1 MNNSNNVLSEEIRK
15 YLTSSLI
22 FTCQNCMIYKYESS
36 ENFYEHKETSNKIY
50 DFITSTLCNLIDI
63 FKYEEEKKVA
73 ISEQI
78 LENKLE
84 YSKIIFDYYLN
95 YFNLEFIKKVYYA
108 SKYVNQLE
116 AALKSKIIDINNHI
130 RKNSNNIFVD
140 YMPYLLDKLD
150 ASEFHKL
157 ASTISHEFDRFT
169 FDHIQSIFGY
179 DRVYFSKEH
188 LEKIYTGYQNEK
200 FALSTIFQDD
210 VVKAPESTEK
220 IEKVISETQREVMD
234 VISDLT
240 LLYECL
246 NDLNIL
252 ITFVT
257 DEAILF
263 ENQLI
268 VKDIYFTFKST
279 INEDENLF
287 IDQLFELLDNAIE
300 KITDEDSDRTPELI
314 KIINSAI
321 DLDKD
326 SEKLIYILNILKT
339 VYSEDIFDYF
349 VSQFFFEHLK
359 SNM

>member
-1 MNNSNNVLSEEIRK
+1 MSNSNNILSEEIRK
-15 YLTSSLI
+15 YLTSSLV
-22 FTCQNCMIYKYESS
+22 FTCQNCMIYKYEGS
-36 ENFYEHKETSNKIY
+36 ENFYEHKDTSNKIY
-50 DFITSTLCNLIDI
+50 DFITETLCNLTNI
-63 FKYEEEKKVA
+63 FKYEESKKVSL
-73 ISEQI
+73 SEQI
-78 LENKLE
+78 LEHKLE
-84 YSKIIFDYYLN
+84 YSNIIFDYYLN

-116 AALKSKIIDINNHI
+116 PHVKTKIIEINNYI
-130 RKNSNNIFVD
+130 RDNSNNIFVD
-140 YMPYLLDKLD
+140 YMPYLLGKID

-169 FDHIQSIFGY
+169 FEHIQNIFGY
-179 DRVYFSKEH
+179 DRVYFSKTR
-188 LEKIYTGYQNEK
+188 LENIYTGYQNEK

-210 VVKAPESTEK
+210 VVKAPETTEK

-252 ITFVT
+252 TTFVT

-263 ENQLI
+263 ENQLT

-279 INEDENLF
+279 INDDENLF
-287 IDQLFELLDNAIE
+287 VEQLFNLLDNEVE
-300 KITDEDSDRTPELI
+300 KITDENSDNTAELL
-314 KIINSAI
+314 KVINS
-321 DLDKD
+321 DKD
-326 SEKLIYILNILKT
+326 FDEDTEKLIYILNILKT

-349 VSQFFFEHLK
+349 VSEFFYEHLK
-359 SNM
+359 TN

>member
-1 MNNSNNVLSEEIRK
+1 MPNSNNVLSEEIRK

-22 FTCQNCMIYKYESS
+22 FTCQNCMIYKYEGS

-50 DFITSTLCNLIDI
+50 DFITETLCNLTET
-63 FKYEEEKKVA
+63 FKAGEEKKVA
-73 ISEQI
+73 LSEEI
-78 LENKLE
+78 LDKKLE
-84 YSKIIFDYYLN
+84 YSLIIFDYYLN

-116 AALKSKIIDINNHI
+116 ASLKSKIIEVNNYI
-130 RKNSNNIFVD
+130 RKNSTNIYVD
-140 YMPYLLDKLD
+140 YVPYLLSKIDV
-150 ASEFHKL
+150 SEFHKL

-169 FDHIQSIFGY
+169 FDHIQSIFSY
-179 DRVYFSKEH
+179 ERIYFSKAN
-188 LEKIYTGYQNEK
+188 LEKIYTGFQNDR

-220 IEKVISETQREVMD
+220 IEKVISETQRDVMD

-279 INEDENLF
+279 IKDNESLF
-287 IDQLFELLDNAIE
+287 VEQLFSLLDDAIE
-300 KITDEDSDRTPELI
+300 KITDEDTDRTPELI
-314 KIINSAI
+314 KIINKAD

-349 VSQFFFEHLK
+349 LSQFFFEHLK
-359 SNM
+359 NML

>member
-1 MNNSNNVLSEEIRK
+1 MGNANNVLSEEIRK

-22 FTCQNCMIYKYESS
+22 FTCQNCMIYKYEGS

-50 DFITSTLCNLIDI
+50 DFITETLCNLTEI
-63 FKYEEEKKVA
+63 FKYEESKKVA
-73 ISEQI
+73 ISESI
-78 LENKLE
+78 LKNKLE
-84 YSKIIFDYYLN
+84 YSEIIFDYYLN

-116 AALKSKIIDINNHI
+116 QEVKTKVIDINNYI
-130 RKNSNNIFVD
+130 RKNSTNVYID
-140 YMPYLLDKLD
+140 YMPYLLSNIS

-169 FDHIQSIFGY
+169 FEQIQNIFGY
-179 DRVYFSKEH
+179 DRVYFSKKR
-188 LEKIYTGYQNEK
+188 LEDIYNGYQNEK

-210 VVKAPESTEK
+210 VVNAPESTEK
-220 IEKVISETQREVMD
+220 IEKVLSETQRDVMD

-252 ITFVT
+252 TTFVT

-263 ENQLI
+263 ENQLVI
-268 VKDIYFTFKST
+268 KDIYFTFKST
-279 INEDENLF
+279 INDDESLF
-287 IDQLFELLDNAIE
+287 VEHLFELLDTTVE
-300 KITDEDSDRTPELI
+300 KITDENNDNTAELI
-314 KIINSAI
+314 KIINS
-321 DLDKD
+321 DKD
-326 SEKLIYILNILKT
+326 FDGDTEKLIYILNILKT

-349 VSQFFFEHLK
+349 VSEFFYTHLK
-359 SNM
+359 TN

>member
-1 MNNSNNVLSEEIRK
+1 MNNPNNVLSEEIRK

-22 FTCQNCMIYKYESS
+22 FTCQNCMIYKYEGS

-50 DFITSTLCNLIDI
+50 DYITETLCNLTEI
-63 FKYEEEKKVA
+63 FKYDEDKKVT

-84 YSKIIFDYYLN
+84 YSNIIFDYYLN

-108 SKYVNQLE
+108 SKYVNELE
-116 AALKSKIIDINNHI
+116 LSLKTKIIEINNHI
-130 RKNSNNIFVD
+130 RKNSTNIYVD
-140 YMPYLLDKLD
+140 YMPYLLGKLEH
-150 ASEFHKL
+150 SEFHKL

-169 FDHIQSIFGY
+169 YDELENIFSY
-179 DRVYFSKEH
+179 DRVYFTPKR
-188 LEKIYTGYQNEK
+188 LEKIYSGYQNEK

-210 VVKAPESTEK
+210 VVKAPESSEK

-263 ENQLI
+263 ENQLA

-279 INEDENLF
+279 INDDENLF
-287 IDQLFELLDNAIE
+287 IEQLFELLDNTIE
-300 KITDEDSDRTPELI
+300 KITEDDTERASSLL
-314 KIINSAI
+314 KVINSEKEF
-321 DLDKD
+321 DKD
-326 SEKLIYILNILKT
+326 TEKLIYILNILKT

-349 VSQFFFEHLK
+349 VSEFFFEHLK
-359 SNM
+359 TN